1 MGRAARQLVLPA
13 AAPRAPQ
20 LAGRAD
26 SAGNRVHRILV
37 RRRRSVLPDCVLLAL
52 IELSSADL
60 TQLARV
66 VDLRWR
72 RFVRRIRRADTVR
85 LVAVALAHE
94 VSFPGSSSDDV
105 FRATGAGFAARRR
118 NKAAGGRWIHATL

>member
-20 LAGRAD
+20 LAARFGF
-26 SAGNRVHRILV
+26 RILV
-37 RRRRSVLPDCVLLAL
+37 RRRRSVPPDCVLLTL
-52 IELSSADL
+52 VELSCSDV

-72 RFVRRIRRADTVR
+72 RFVPRIRRADTVR

-94 VSFPGSSSDDV
+94 GPLPRKLKRSRLPCN
-105 FRATGAGFAARRR
+105 RRWLR
-118 NKAAGGRWIHATL
+118 RP